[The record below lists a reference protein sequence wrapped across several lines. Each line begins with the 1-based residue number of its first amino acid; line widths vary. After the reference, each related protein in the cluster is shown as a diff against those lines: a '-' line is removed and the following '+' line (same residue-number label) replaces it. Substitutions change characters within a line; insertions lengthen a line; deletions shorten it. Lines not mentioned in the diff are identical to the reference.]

1 MPGVGRVTV
10 SLRKSTR
17 GKVAD
22 AFMSRSLQE
31 IFQHGVT
38 VFCQDRFGMKLHAFH
53 IQMFVAHTHDLTVFG
68 PSGNFQICG
77 ACGALNGQ

>member
-17 GKVAD
+17 GKEAD
-22 AFMSRSLQE
+22 AFMSGSLQE

-38 VFCQDRFGMKLHAFH
+38 VLRQDRFGMELHTLH
-53 IQMFVAHTHDLTVFG
+53 IQMLVAHTHDLTVFG

-77 ACGALNGQ
+77 ACGTLNGQ